1 MNFFGILCFALRL
14 MLRIGSLFTY
24 ILIAPYIC
32 DELTGAES
40 TSGIS
45 ARIVTE
51 SSSQTR
57 NSIEQSGISSQK
69 LFFLWIQERKMCIHY

>member
-1 MNFFGILCFALRL
+1 M
-14 MLRIGSLFTY
+14 
-24 ILIAPYIC
+24 LIAPYIC

-40 TSGIS
+40 VSGIS
-45 ARIVTE
+45 ACIVTE

-69 LFFLWIQERKMCIHY
+69 LFFPLDTGT

>member
-1 MNFFGILCFALRL
+1 MKASTRTFLGILCFALRL

-24 ILIAPYIC
+24 ILIDPYIC

-45 ARIVTE
+45 ACIVTE

-69 LFFLWIQERKMCIHY
+69 LFFPLDTGT